1 MIFVAWRILT
11 HEIGRSSLAVGGV
24 FIAILMVF
32 LQIGFFSSIPVG
44 GMTVYDKM
52 SFDIM
57 LTSSSYVF
65 QGQSYDFPRQRIY
78 QALALPEVESVAPV
92 YQDSAQWYD
101 EQDGWRR
108 DVFVMGFRLR
118 DHVFDDADVNR
129 KIDILQQ
136 PDTVL
141 VDSASYPIF
150 GSITPGRV
158 TEIGDRTVTI
168 GGRYVLGIGFLG
180 LGVVLASD
188 QNFIRMFPNRTLA
201 AINLGLVRLKPG
213 ADPDRVAA
221 ELRGIMPADTRVFTR
236 AELAS
241 HEAGYWMIRTSTGA
255 VFGFGALVA
264 IIVGAVILYQTLS
277 TQVARQLPQYAT
289 LKAMGYSD
297 RYLGG
302 IVVSLA
308 MLMAGIAFI
317 PAIAASI
324 GVYRLIHN
332 ATALPVQMTQV
343 RLVMVLAITLFMAAG
358 SALYAV
364 RGVRRADPVDLF

>member
-1 MIFVAWRILT
+1 
-11 HEIGRSSLAVGGV
+11 
-24 FIAILMVF
+24 
-32 LQIGFFSSIPVG
+32 
-44 GMTVYDKM
+44 
-52 SFDIM
+52 
-57 LTSSSYVF
+57 
-65 QGQSYDFPRQRIY
+65 
-78 QALALPEVESVAPV
+78 
-92 YQDSAQWYD
+92 
-101 EQDGWRR
+101 
-108 DVFVMGFRLR
+108 
-118 DHVFDDADVNR
+118 
-129 KIDILQQ
+129 
-136 PDTVL
+136 
-141 VDSASYPIF
+141 
-150 GSITPGRV
+150 
-158 TEIGDRTVTI
+158 
-168 GGRYVLGIGFLG
+168 
-180 LGVVLASD
+180 
-188 QNFIRMFPNRTLA
+188 
-201 AINLGLVRLKPG
+201 
-213 ADPDRVAA
+213 
-221 ELRGIMPADTRVFTR
+221 MPADTRVFTR

-241 HEAGYWMIRTSTGA
+241 HEAAYWMIRTSTGA

-332 ATALPVQMTQV
+332 ATALPVEMTQL